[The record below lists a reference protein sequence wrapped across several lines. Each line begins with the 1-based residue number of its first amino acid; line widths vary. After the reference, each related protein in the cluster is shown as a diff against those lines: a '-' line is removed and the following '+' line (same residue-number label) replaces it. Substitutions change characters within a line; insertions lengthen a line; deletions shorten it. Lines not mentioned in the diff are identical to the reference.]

1 MGSSPPPVPSASFT
15 LISDSYLGA
24 MVSTVELIDNGVVH
38 KGLVSEQERSALV
51 AKAVELASK
60 LAPGFDSP
68 SGMIWPRINFTTDK
82 GCREDGRE
90 VGLHNH
96 PTIAPARA
104 GTNWLENKILSKL
117 TGNDV
122 YGKNAT
128 RAWKYTLIP
137 HRI

>member
-1 MGSSPPPVPSASFT
+1 
-15 LISDSYLGA
+15 

-90 VGLHNH
+90 VGLHNR
-96 PTIAPARA
+96 PTITPARA

-117 TGNDV
+117 TGNDI